1 MDGVDASRARTLLA
15 AASRAT
21 VLVVGDV
28 MLDHF
33 VLGRVNR
40 ISPEAPVPVVEFAR
54 DEYRLGGAA
63 NVAQN
68 VRALG
73 GTTIL
78 AGVVGRDEAAT
89 RVSDALERDGLD
101 RGALVVDPARPTTR
115 KVRVITERR
124 QQVARIDY
132 ESDRPLPADVEEA
145 LIRAVAATLP
155 SVHAIVVSDYLKGV
169 VSARLMELL
178 TAWATKHD
186 TPLLVDPKIPHLDLY
201 RGAQLITP
209 NHHEAEAATYLR
221 IRTNEEARNGARA
234 FRDRAGCASV
244 LITRGEH
251 GMWLLASGSGL
262 RASGSGLQASGS
274 GLEASGSGLEALGS
288 GLEASGSGLQE
299 IALPAVARE
308 VADVTGAGDTVVA
321 TMALAM
327 AAGASLVEAAVLA
340 NRAAGLAVAKF
351 GPATISPEELLA
363 DWS

>member
-1 MDGVDASRARTLLA
+1 MEGVDASRARALLDS
-15 AASRAT
+15 ASRAT
-21 VLVVGDV
+21 VLVVGDI

-40 ISPEAPVPVVEFAR
+40 ISPEAPVPVVEFTR

-73 GTTIL
+73 GTAIL
-78 AGVVGRDEAAT
+78 AGVVGQDEAAT
-89 RVSDALERDGLD
+89 RVADALARHGLG
-101 RGALVVDPARPTTR
+101 RGALVVDTARPTTR
-115 KVRVITERR
+115 KVRVITDRR

-132 ESDRPLPADVEEA
+132 ESDQPLPTDVEDA
-145 LIRAVAATLP
+145 LIRTVAATLP
-155 SVHAIVVSDYLKGV
+155 SVDAIVVSDYLKGV
-169 VSARLMELL
+169 VSARLMQTL
-178 TAWATKHD
+178 TGWAAEHG
-186 TPLLVDPKIPHLDLY
+186 TPLLVDPKIPHLELY

-209 NHHEAEAATYLR
+209 NHHEAEAATYRR
-221 IRTNEEARNGARA
+221 IRTHDDARDAARA

-251 GMWLLASGSGL
+251 GMWLLASVSGL
-262 RASGSGLQASGS
+262 GISV
-274 GLEASGSGLEALGS
+274 EASVLGS
-288 GLEASGSGLQE
+288 ALPATEVEL
-299 IALPAVARE
+299 ALPAVARE

-340 NRAAGLAVAKF
+340 NRAAGLTVAKF
-351 GPATISPEELLA
+351 GPSTISPEELLA
-363 DWS
+363 DWT

>member
-1 MDGVDASRARTLLA
+1 MDGVDASRARALLE
-15 AASRAT
+15 AASRTT

-40 ISPEAPVPVVEFAR
+40 ISPEAPVPVVEFTR

-78 AGVVGRDEAAT
+78 AGVVGQDEAAT
-89 RVSDALERDGLD
+89 RVSDALERDGLG
-101 RGALVVDPARPTTR
+101 RGALVVDTARPTTR
-115 KVRVITERR
+115 KMRVITDRR

-132 ESDRPLPADVEEA
+132 ESDRPLPIDVEDA

-155 SVHAIVVSDYLKGV
+155 SVHAIVVSDYLKGA
-169 VSARLMELL
+169 VSARLMQTL
-178 TAWATKHD
+178 TNWAAEHG

-209 NHHEAEAATYLR
+209 NHHEAEAATYMR
-221 IRTNEEARNGARA
+221 IRTNDDARDAARA

-262 RASGSGLQASGS
+262 SASARASTPGSGLQASE
-274 GLEASGSGLEALGS
+274 LEL
-288 GLEASGSGLQE
+288 
-299 IALPAVARE
+299 ALPAVARE

-327 AAGASLVEAAVLA
+327 AAGGSLLEAAVLA